1 MTAFFVVVFFLLF
14 SAAPQ
19 VLRNLRLASGTASLT
34 MEDRLVLRLLPLLNA
49 LLAFAELYALL
60 SEPVDTHLR
69 PWVAFAFAAFY
80 LGMLRLAQ
88 RLPGTPAR
96 LPDTYLLLSVL
107 AFTGAVPLA
116 FDGRLIAIG
125 WSAESVLLFTLAW
138 QRGLRLLRLLGG
150 SVLTLAF
157 IATVSLN
164 NTLHGA
170 VHIIWNA
177 RFATYVAG
185 VAAGLFAA
193 WIASRAIEAAAAHD
207 KPTEGGWRLDGILA
221 GIGATVLLMIG
232 VCLEISTYWSGQY
245 QIARAERILDEQF
258 SYSAWTMIFG
268 ASMLAAGFW
277 RKIATVRWLGLT
289 LLALSIAKV
298 FLFDL
303 RELSQGYRILSFLAL
318 GALLLAVSFV
328 YQRDLLGLRKTQ

>member
-1 MTAFFVVVFFLLF
+1 
-14 SAAPQ
+14 
-19 VLRNLRLASGTASLT
+19 
-34 MEDRLVLRLLPLLNA
+34 
-49 LLAFAELYALL
+49 
-60 SEPVDTHLR
+60 
-69 PWVAFAFAAFY
+69 VAFAFAAFY
-80 LGMLRLAQ
+80 LAMQRLAQ

-116 FDGRLIAIG
+116 LDGRLIAIG
-125 WSAESVLLFTLAW
+125 WSAESALLFTLAW
-138 QRGLRLLRLLGG
+138 LRGPRLPRILGG

-164 NTLHGA
+164 SALHSGA
-170 VHIIWNA
+170 PILWNA
-177 RFATYVAG
+177 RFATYFAG

-193 WIASRAIEAAAAHD
+193 WIASQAIAAVAAKD
-207 KPTEGGWRLDGILA
+207 KPAERGWRFDGILA

-232 VCLEISTYWSGQY
+232 VCLEIATYWSGQY
-245 QIARAERILDEQF
+245 QIARAERVLDEQF

-303 RELSQGYRILSFLAL
+303 RELSQGYRILSFLGL

-328 YQRDLLGLRKTQ
+328 YQRDLLGLRKAP